1 METWTNRYRTPLA
14 NTSVYYWDEMLLNPE
29 TMVSKTSNSNKVFI
43 YSDGASR
50 GNPGEGA
57 AGVMMWD
64 SNGNPVGRISL
75 YLGELTNNQAEYKAV
90 LVGLLTSYVQGFE
103 QIECRLDSELVV
115 KQLNGEYKIKD
126 RELQALASQVN
137 KAVTR
142 LPKVTFVH
150 VARKSNVQADNLA
163 NEILDLRES

>member
-1 METWTNRYRTPLA
+1 
-14 NTSVYYWDEMLLNPE
+14 VYYWHDILLNPE
-29 TMVSKTSNSNKVFI
+29 PKVSKASSKVFM
-43 YSDGASR
+43 YTDGASR

-64 SNGNPVGRISL
+64 GNGNPVGRMSL

-90 LVGLLTSYVQGFE
+90 LAGLLTSYVQDFDH
-103 QIECRLDSELVV
+103 IECRLDSELVV

-126 RELQALASQVN
+126 RELKVLASQVN
-137 KAVTR
+137 KAVAR

-150 VARKSNVQADNLA
+150 VDRRSNEQADNLA
-163 NEILDLRES
+163 NEILDLRDRDKG